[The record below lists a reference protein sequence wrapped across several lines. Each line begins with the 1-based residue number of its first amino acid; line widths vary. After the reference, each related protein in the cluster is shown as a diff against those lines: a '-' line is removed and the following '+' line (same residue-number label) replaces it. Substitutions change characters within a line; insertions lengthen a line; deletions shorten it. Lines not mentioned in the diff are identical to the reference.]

1 MQFLYPEDAI
11 EYIKKNV
18 SVAGKVVFLDIDDT
32 LLTQKERAICVI
44 TYMLRFYQHLIAENA
59 RIYIIT
65 ARPYSEYNLEH
76 TSRQLQAF
84 GFKNFEALFL
94 MKLAPDT
101 PATAYQIALF
111 KSTIRKAVRDSL
123 GLECALSVGN
133 EWHDLLLPSFLG
145 VQLNPLSTFLFS
157 TTEEPIDYL
166 LKLPVKSL

>member
-1 MQFLYPEDAI
+1 MQFLYPADAV

-32 LLTQKERAICVI
+32 LLTLKERALCVI
-44 TYMLRFYQHLIAENA
+44 TYMLRFYEYLVAENA

-65 ARPYSEYNLEH
+65 ARPYSEYNLEQ
-76 TSRQLQAF
+76 TTLQLQAF
-84 GFKNFEALFL
+84 GFKQFEALFL
-94 MKLAPDT
+94 MKLTPGV
-101 PATAYQIALF
+101 PATAYQIAIF
-111 KSTIRKAVRDSL
+111 KSTIRKAVRESL

-133 EWHDLLLPSFLG
+133 EWHDLLLPSFVG
-145 VQLNPLSTFLFS
+145 VQLNPMSTFLFS